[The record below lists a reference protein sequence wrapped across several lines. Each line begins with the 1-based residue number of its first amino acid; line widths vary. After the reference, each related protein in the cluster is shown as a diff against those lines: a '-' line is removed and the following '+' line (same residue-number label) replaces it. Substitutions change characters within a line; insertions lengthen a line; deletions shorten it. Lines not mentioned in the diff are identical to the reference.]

1 MKRLAFLTGLAG
13 LLLLIGLVIHAGL
26 SDIVEAFARAG
37 WPLLLLVPAHLIPL
51 AFDAQGWRILLRPVD
66 PERRATLPFLLWIA
80 SVREAIGRLLPAA
93 SIGGEVAGIRLSRL
107 RLQDTTAVAATVIIE
122 VLITVVVQYLFCGLG
137 LVLIIHSAAGAAQL
151 WTYFVGLL
159 LSLPIPIVMFFAL
172 RHGALFERIEAI
184 AKRLLGMESQLAMR
198 LDGVRLDGEMRDLF
212 NQPGRLART
221 LVWQLAGYVI
231 GSGETWFALQL
242 LGHPVDI
249 GTAIAVEALTQ
260 VVRHAT
266 FFVPGGLGL
275 HEAGVMLLASL
286 AGVASDAGLSLAL
299 IKRMREVLFGVPA
312 LLSWQWV
319 EASRLRRSRVLTPA
333 KENTNAQEN
342 LITVRKHA
350 DDAGSNL
357 SE

>member
-1 MKRLAFLTGLAG
+1 VGRLKRLTYLTGLAG
-13 LLLLIGLVIHAGL
+13 LLLLIGLVVHAGL
-26 SDIVEAFARAG
+26 PDILRAFARAG

-51 AFDAQGWRILLRPVD
+51 ALDAQGWRVLLRPID

-93 SIGGEVAGIRLSRL
+93 SIGGEVVGIRLSRL

-159 LSLPIPIVMFFAL
+159 LSFPIPIVMFVAL
-172 RHGALFERIEAI
+172 RHGALFARVEAI
-184 AKRLLGMESQLAMR
+184 AKRLLGMENRLAMR
-198 LDGVRLDGEMRDLF
+198 LDGVRLDSEVRNLF

-221 LVWQLAGYVI
+221 LAWQLAGYVI
-231 GSGETWFALQL
+231 GSAETWFALQL

-286 AGVASDAGLSLAL
+286 AGITSDVGLSLAL
-299 IKRMREVLFGVPA
+299 IKRMREVLFGIPA

-319 EASRLRRSRVLTPA
+319 EASQLRPSRVVTPPKESA
-333 KENTNAQEN
+333 TPKEN
-342 LITVRKHA
+342 IIS
-350 DDAGSNL
+350 DY
-357 SE
+357 

>member
-1 MKRLAFLTGLAG
+1 LKRLAYLTGLAG
-13 LLLLIGLVIHAGL
+13 LLLLIGLVVHAGL
-26 SDIVEAFARAG
+26 PDILQAFARAG

-51 AFDAQGWRILLRPVD
+51 ALDAQGWRVLLRPID

-80 SVREAIGRLLPAA
+80 SVREAIGRLLPSA
-93 SIGGEVAGIRLSRL
+93 SIGGEVVGIRLSRL
-107 RLQDTTAVAATVIIE
+107 RLHDTTAVAATVIIE

-137 LVLIIHSAAGAAQL
+137 LVLIIHSAAGAAQH

-159 LSLPIPIVMFFAL
+159 LSLPIPIVMFVAL
-172 RHGALFERIEAI
+172 RHGALFARIEAI
-184 AKRLLGMESQLAMR
+184 AKRLLGMENRLAMR
-198 LDGVRLDGEMRDLF
+198 LDGARLDGEMRKLF
-212 NQPGRLART
+212 NHPGRLART
-221 LVWQLAGYVI
+221 LAWQLAGYVI

-275 HEAGVMLLASL
+275 HEAGVMLVASL
-286 AGVASDAGLSLAL
+286 AGVTSDVGLSLAL

-319 EASRLRRSRVLTPA
+319 EASQLRRSPVFTASEENA
-333 KENTNAQEN
+333 KPQEN
-342 LITVRKHA
+342 AMT
-350 DDAGSNL
+350 DY
-357 SE
+357 

>member
-1 MKRLAFLTGLAG
+1 MKRLAYLTGLAG
-13 LLLLIGLVIHAGL
+13 LLLLIGLVTHAGL
-26 SDIVEAFARAG
+26 PDIVEAFVRAG

-51 AFDAQGWRILLRPVD
+51 ALDAQGWRILLRPID
-66 PERRATLPFLLWIA
+66 PGRRATLPFLLWIA
-80 SVREAIGRLLPAA
+80 AVREAIGRLLPAA
-93 SIGGEVAGIRLSRL
+93 SIGGEVVGIRLSRL

-184 AKRLLGMESQLAMR
+184 AKRLLGIESRLAMR
-198 LDGVRLDGEMRDLF
+198 LDGARLDGEMRNLF
-212 NQPGRLART
+212 NQPGRLALT
-221 LVWQLAGYVI
+221 LAWQLAGYVI

-286 AGVASDAGLSLAL
+286 AGVASDVGLSLAL

-319 EASRLRRSRVLTPA
+319 EASQLRHSRVLTPPKKNA
-333 KENTNAQEN
+333 KGA
-342 LITVRKHA
+342 RA
-350 DDAGSNL
+350 SCSG
-357 SE
+357 